1 VEVATETDLMHLSPA
16 ASALLNSIR
25 RAGGRPLI
33 VGGAVRDALLGVA
46 PKDIDIEVHR
56 VADTAR
62 LLREIRK
69 IGDVGERG
77 RSFGILAAR
86 IQGEDFDVSL
96 PHGCGVTVNARGDYA
111 GGADEQSIIHDA
123 FSRRDL
129 TINAIGWDPASG
141 ELIDPF
147 GGLRD
152 LSSGVLRATSSA
164 FGQDPL
170 RLWRVVQFAGRFGFH
185 VDHDTAA
192 ICTNVTRQIQ
202 DQPTSVA
209 AERTWMEWSKL
220 LRNGNHWEAAATALA
235 ATGALMLLPEL
246 EATLTVPQDPS
257 WHPEGDVFTHLVLS
271 AQAAADSCVQNGVTA
286 DDREVAVLGALL
298 HDLGKVTH
306 TRIDSSNGRITSLGH
321 PEAGAGPARSFLR
334 RIGAPSQIIRRVVPV
349 VAEHMSH
356 VSVRGTPSRPAL
368 RRLTR
373 RLAPATLAD
382 WARVVDADC
391 AGRGTGSKASPSATW
406 LRVAAADPVG
416 TAPILKGRHLISLGM
431 EPGPDFADILHKAL
445 QAQDDGAFTDERGA
459 LAWVRQHRA

>member
-1 VEVATETDLMHLSPA
+1 MATETDLMHLSPA
-16 ASALLNSIR
+16 ADVLLGSIR

-56 VADTAR
+56 VVDTAG

-77 RSFGILAAR
+77 RSFGILAVR
-86 IQGEDFDVSL
+86 IEGEDFDVSL
-96 PHGCGVTVNARGDYA
+96 PYSANVMANEGRDAQV
-111 GGADEQSIIHDA
+111 GADEQSIIHDA

-147 GGLRD
+147 SGLRD
-152 LSSGVLRATSSA
+152 LDSGVLRATSSA

-170 RLWRVVQFAGRFGFH
+170 RVWRVVQFAGRFGFH
-185 VDHDTAA
+185 VDDDTAA

-220 LRNGNHWEAAATALA
+220 LRNGNHWQAAASALV

-246 EATLTVPQDPS
+246 GATLTVPQDPS
-257 WHPEGDVFTHLVLS
+257 WHPEGDVFIHLILS

-286 DDREVAVLGALL
+286 EDREVTVLGALL

-321 PEAGAGPARSFLR
+321 AEAGVEPARSFLR
-334 RIGAPSQIIRRVVPV
+334 RIAAPSQIIRRVVPV

-368 RRLTR
+368 RRLAR
-373 RLAPATLAD
+373 RLAPANLAD

-391 AGRGTGSKASPSATW
+391 AGRGPGSKASPTATW
-406 LRVAAADPVG
+406 LRVAAADPIG
-416 TAPILKGRHLISLGM
+416 TAPILKGRHLITLGM
-431 EPGPDFADILHKAL
+431 EPGPEFADILHKAL
-445 QAQDDGAFTDERGA
+445 QAEDDGAFADERGA